1 MYLKENRIPENPK
14 SIPEHLPCLSRK
26 HLHKL
31 FGIGLKR
38 RQEDSI
44 CDDWI

>member
-1 MYLKENRIPENPK
+1 MYLKEIRIPENPK

-31 FGIGLKR
+31 FGIGLNEKAR
-38 RQEDSI
+38 GQYL
-44 CDDWI
+44 